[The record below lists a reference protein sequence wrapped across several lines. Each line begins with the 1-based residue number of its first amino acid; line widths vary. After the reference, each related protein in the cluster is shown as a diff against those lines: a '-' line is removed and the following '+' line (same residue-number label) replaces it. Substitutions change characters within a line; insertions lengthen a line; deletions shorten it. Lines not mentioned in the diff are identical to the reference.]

1 MEKHSTRRRQQVAQQ
16 QAASDQSEW
25 AAEPFEA
32 PAAPAAAGP
41 APGAAPQ
48 PQDDW
53 VAEPIA
59 DAAFDLKPD
68 YANGLS
74 PEAPINKSPVD
85 LMDRA
90 KMSFGNAAGNEQF
103 LKSKFQAVAKDPDGN
118 FIVQKDGLWYR
129 ADAKNLE
136 DADAWKVTKS
146 FLKAGM
152 GLAQPGLFLEDAV
165 KDQDSREVLGDYADL
180 SKEVGAVSLGI
191 ATGGAATASMGLL
204 GGAAATGAG
213 IATVNTSL
221 GRAAGTYEASVEQ
234 QVKDIAFE
242 TAFNVMGVG
251 IPLGVKPTGAWIAKR
266 LPRVA
271 AAYKSMTDAGK
282 SVVKNTWGRMTVG
295 AERWDVLEQHADEMA
310 EAMTRYSKTA
320 NDETFEQLAQLDS
333 MKQIE
338 RLSKIAP
345 KIESKMYGK
354 MSADIV
360 RSVDDSFKA
369 PIREVAKDVYEEAAA
384 AGLGVFEVP
393 AARATGSEFR
403 KLFLEGGEAAVERST
418 RKLLSPQESLEL
430 LKSGK
435 LPKGARF
442 VLRSQKELLS
452 DLHATGQFGEFGDL
466 ATDATAYNQ
475 ITDAFEQIGK
485 LSQSKVTTG
494 KQGAK
499 ELLNLQKITSR
510 ITYSL
515 KERGE
520 NAGSALTQSF
530 AARLNERLKGRFA
543 ETFDAV
549 TPKTSDGRSLYTALN
564 EEYTASKKALDTLV
578 KATKNKDNTKGTE
591 SFVNRIFADNKRNV
605 TEKEALR
612 QLAETAKRHGLPELG
627 VINEARKRLKIND
640 AVIAFNPMV
649 KPGLLGKGSQ
659 TMFAGSLGGA
669 ALGMGG
675 GLPAAAGAVI
685 LGGAVTSPRVAYTLM
700 QGKNYVSALKA
711 EQLEMLRQ
719 NPELLQGLVQ
729 TTLQVP
735 QIEEGVKQKLLQ
747 GGGTPP

>member
-1 MEKHSTRRRQQVAQQ
+1 VAQQ

-152 GLAQPGLFLEDAV
+152 GLAQPGLFLQDAV
-165 KDQDSREVLGDYADL
+165 KDEDSREVLGDYADL

-251 IPLGVKPTGAWIAKR
+251 IPLGVKPTGAWISKH

-271 AAYKSMTDAGK
+271 KAYKGMTDAGK
-282 SVVKNTWGRMTVG
+282 SLVKNTWGRLSAGTE
-295 AERWDVLEQHADEMA
+295 AWDVLEQNADELSA
-310 EAMTRYSKTA
+310 AMGRYSKTA
-320 NDETFEQLAQLDS
+320 GDETFEQLAQIDS
-333 MKQIE
+333 MRQIE
-338 RLSKIAP
+338 KLSRLAP
-345 KIESKMYGK
+345 AIEQKMYGK
-354 MSADIV
+354 MAADIV
-360 RSVDDSFKA
+360 RSTPDDFVSPLKT
-369 PIREVAKDVYEEAAA
+369 VVKDVYDETAQ
-384 AGLGVFEVP
+384 AGLGTFMV
-393 AARATGSEFR
+393 
-403 KLFLEGGEAAVERST
+403 GGKR
-418 RKLLSPQESLEL
+418 LSQTETLEL
-430 LKSGK
+430 LA
-435 LPKGARF
+435 KGSIPADAKF
-442 VLRSQKELLS
+442 VLRSQKEMLAELQS
-452 DLHATGQFGEFGDL
+452 TGAFKEFGDL
-466 ATDATAYNQ
+466 ATDPQAYKQ
-475 ITDAFEQIGK
+475 IVKAFKQIEQLGNSNVLSGK
-485 LSQSKVTTG
+485 A
-494 KQGAK
+494 GAK
-499 ELLNLQKITSR
+499 QLLDFQKLTNR
-510 ITYSL
+510 ITYTL
-515 KERGE
+515 KKQGE
-520 NAGSALTQSF
+520 VEGNALTQSF
-530 AARLNERLKGRFA
+530 AARLNGRLKGRFT
-543 ETFDAV
+543 ETFDSF
-549 TPKTSDGRSLYTALN
+549 TPKTADGKSLYTALN
-564 EEYTASKKALDTLV
+564 EEYSASKKALDTLV
-578 KATKNKDNTKGTE
+578 NATKNKSNTKGAE
-591 SFVNRIFADNKRNV
+591 QYVNRLSSEGKRNV

-612 QLAETAKRHGLPELG
+612 QLSAMAKRHGLPELG
-627 VINEARKRLKIND
+627 AINQAQKALRVNN
-640 AVIAFNPMV
+640 AAIAFNPV
-649 KPGLLGKGSQ
+649 IKPGLIGQGSA
-659 TMFAGSLGGA
+659 TIAAGSVVAGAMGAMNPAVALPIAGGA
-669 ALGMGG
+669 
-675 GLPAAAGAVI
+675 V
-685 LGGAVTSPRVAYTLM
+685 VTSPRLAYSLM
-700 QGKNYVSALKA
+700 QGKNYIGALKDR
-711 EQLEMLRQ
+711 QLEMLRQ
-719 NPELLQGLVQ
+719 NPEMLTGIVQ
-729 TTLQVP
+729 TTLQMP